1 MTEFKKALP
10 TGPRRRTVMTVGAAA
25 AIAAVMG
32 LTACGG
38 GSETAQ
44 TPAPE
49 NSIAVGQY
57 PDYYPADYKDL
68 VAAAEKEGGELTIYS
83 NTDQENWD
91 PILRDFKKKY
101 PFVTKIAANNLDSD
115 EVFQKALSE
124 KATNASSADV
134 FVSNAAGAWADFA
147 ARDGMLA
154 KYTSPELAK
163 VPEFASLLP
172 GVVAMSA
179 DPQTIAFNTSLLT
192 EKPESMEGLAA
203 QIKAKPADFTNMI
216 GVRDTTG
223 AFGFT
228 MFYNLT
234 EAKPKS
240 WESIETILSASR
252 PETSSGTLS
261 EKVLAGEYKAG
272 VLVTAAPAFPVVKNS
287 NGLFDIAL
295 PKDGTVVIPRGL
307 GISADAPHPAT
318 AKLFQDFVISQ
329 EGQQAVLE
337 GGLSSYR
344 DGVKSVQFALTYQD
358 VVSKVGED
366 NVIMAPY
373 ESVPADKVKAFTD
386 RWQSLLK

>member
-1 MTEFKKALP
+1 MTEFKMALQSG
-10 TGPRRRTVMTVGAAA
+10 TRRRAVIAAGAA

-38 GSETAQ
+38 NSGAAQ

-49 NSIAVGQY
+49 NSIAAGQY

-101 PFVTKIAANNLDSD
+101 PFVTKISANNLDSD

-124 KATNASSADV
+124 KATGASKADV

-147 ARDGMLA
+147 ARKGMLA
-154 KYTSPELAK
+154 DYTSPELAK
-163 VPEFASLLP
+163 LPKFASLLP

-179 DPQTIAFNTSLLT
+179 DPQTIAYNTSLLT
-192 EKPESMEGLAA
+192 EKPESLAGLAA
-203 QIKAKPADFTNMI
+203 QVKAKPQDFKNMI

-234 EAKPKS
+234 EAHPEAWDS
-240 WESIETILSASR
+240 LATILSASR

-287 NGLFDIAL
+287 GGLFDIAL
-295 PKDGTVVIPRGL
+295 PTDGTVVIPRGL
-307 GISADAPHPAT
+307 GVSADAPHAAT

-344 DGVKSVQFALTYQD
+344 EGVKSVQFALTYQD

-366 NVIMAPY
+366 KVIMAPY
-373 ESVPADKVKAFTD
+373 EAVAADKVKTFTD

>member
-1 MTEFKKALP
+1 MTEFKTAP
-10 TGPRRRTVMTVGAAA
+10 PSGPRRRMVMTAGAA
-25 AIAAVMG
+25 AIAALMG

-38 GSETAQ
+38 DTGPAQ

-49 NSIAVGQY
+49 NSIAVGEY
-57 PDYYPADYKDL
+57 PDYYPADYKDV

-91 PILRDFKKKY
+91 PVLRDFKKKY
-101 PFVTKIAANNLDSD
+101 PFVTKISANNLDSD

-124 KATNASSADV
+124 KATGGSAADI

-154 KYTSPELAK
+154 DYTSPELGK
-163 VPEFASLLP
+163 LPTFAALLP

-179 DPQTIAFNTSLLT
+179 DPQTIAYNTTLLE
-192 EKPESMEGLAA
+192 EKPESLKGLAE
-203 QIKAKPADFTNMI
+203 QIKANPADFENMI

-234 EAKPKS
+234 ESHPEAWDS
-240 WESIETILSASR
+240 LATILSASR

-287 NGLFDIAL
+287 NGLFDIVL
-295 PKDGTVVIPRGL
+295 PTDGTVVIPRGL
-307 GISADAPHPAT
+307 GVSADAPHPAT
-318 AKLFQDFVISQ
+318 AKLFQDFVISE

-344 DGVKSVQFALTYQD
+344 EGVESVQFALTYQD
-358 VVSKVGED
+358 VVSKVGEE

-373 ESVPADKVKAFTD
+373 ETVPADKVKAFTD

>member
-1 MTEFKKALP
+1 MTEFKTAP
-10 TGPRRRTVMTVGAAA
+10 PSGPRRRVVMTAGAA
-25 AIAAVMG
+25 AIAALMG

-38 GSETAQ
+38 GSGQAQ

-49 NSIAVGQY
+49 NSIAVGEY

-91 PILRDFKKKY
+91 PVLRDFKKKY
-101 PFVTKIAANNLDSD
+101 PFVTKISANNLDSD

-124 KATNASSADV
+124 KATGGSKADIFASS
-134 FVSNAAGAWADFA
+134 AAGAWADFA
-147 ARDGMLA
+147 AREGMLA
-154 KYTSPELAK
+154 DYTSPELAK
-163 VPEFASLLP
+163 LPKFASLLP

-179 DPQTIAFNTSLLT
+179 DPQTIAYNTSLLT
-192 EKPESMEGLAA
+192 EKPDSLEALAA
-203 QIKAKPADFTNMI
+203 QIKAKPGDFENMI
-216 GVRDTTG
+216 GVRDPKG

-234 EAKPKS
+234 QARPKAWDS
-240 WESIETILSASR
+240 LATILSAAR

-261 EKVLAGEYKAG
+261 EKVLAGEYQAG

-307 GISADAPHPAT
+307 GVSADAPHPAT
-318 AKLFQDFVISQ
+318 AKLFEDFVISQ

-344 DGVKSVQFALTYQD
+344 EGVKSVQFALTYQD
-358 VVSKVGED
+358 VVAEVGED
-366 NVIMAPY
+366 NIIVAPY
-373 ESVPADKVKAFTD
+373 ETVPADKVKEFTD